1 MLLKNFIFY
10 IMSFRA
16 LISLKG
22 IPLLCKNC
30 VLDVR
35 LLKQAWIIEV
45 HCCAPVKCQ
54 VHFRCRSSTCSEGIG
69 LYESRDGV
77 VSLPCTW
84 ECLLW
89 FAVPW
94 QGKAFL
100 LSRTGA
106 CTACDV
112 PDFLLG
118 KLWRLAKLTSAPPA
132 QQPHH
137 TISSSAPDELI
148 WFQQPL
154 KPSQQTWGAG
164 KWRSGY

>member
-1 MLLKNFIFY
+1 M
-10 IMSFRA
+10 
-16 LISLKG
+16 
-22 IPLLCKNC
+22 
-30 VLDVR
+30 
-35 LLKQAWIIEV
+35 
-45 HCCAPVKCQ
+45 
-54 VHFRCRSSTCSEGIG
+54 
-69 LYESRDGV
+69 
-77 VSLPCTW
+77 SLPCTW

-100 LSRTGA
+100 LSRMGA

-118 KLWRLAKLTSAPPA
+118 ELWHPPSA

-137 TISSSAPDELI
+137 TISPSAPDVLI

-154 KPSQQTWGAG
+154 KPSQQTRGAG